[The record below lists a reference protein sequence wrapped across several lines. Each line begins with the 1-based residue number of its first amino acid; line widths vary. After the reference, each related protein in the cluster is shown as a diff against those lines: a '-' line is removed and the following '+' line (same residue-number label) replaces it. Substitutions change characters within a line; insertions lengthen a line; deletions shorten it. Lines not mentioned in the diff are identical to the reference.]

1 MTTTRAAV
9 SRPSTVPTVM
19 EAVAIDRFGPP
30 SMLKIHSLPVPKPGP
45 HEVLIA
51 LHAAGVGIWDAKT
64 RDGAWATGDERFPL
78 VLGADG
84 AGTVVARGARVRRF
98 KPDDRVW
105 AYAYGN
111 RKGGFYAEY
120 VAVKAE
126 QVGRVPQRLDLL
138 EAGAA
143 AVTGLTALQ
152 GIDRL
157 RLDEGATVLIFGGT
171 GAVGTLAIQ
180 FARARQARVLATAS
194 GQDGAALVTDLG
206 AEAAIDARQ
215 DDAVERLRALAP
227 DGLDAV
233 LALAGG
239 EALERCLA
247 LVRAGGGWPIP
258 TASSPSRSLVRAF
271 ARSDTTRRS
280 IRASSRSWS
289 APWRRP
295 GSACPS
301 RRSIPCPTRPRRMRG
316 WRRATSWAGSCCR
329 WTRETPG
336 RRPRAGRRAARN
348 DCGDV
353 GRFSTRPRSAGRYA
367 SGAPAHRAPRRRS
380 PRTR

>member
-1 MTTTRAAV
+1 
-9 SRPSTVPTVM
+9 M
-19 EAVAIDRFGPP
+19 EAAAIDRFGPP
-30 SMLKIHSLPVPKPGP
+30 SVLRTRSLPVPRVGP

-64 RDGAWATGDERFPL
+64 RDGTWATGDERFPL

-84 AGTVVARGARVRRF
+84 AGIVVARGARVRRF
-98 KPDDRVW
+98 QADERVW
-105 AYAYGN
+105 TYAYGN

-152 GIDRL
+152 GINRL
-157 RLDEGATVLIFGGT
+157 RLDERATVLIFGGT

-194 GQDGAALVTDLG
+194 GRDGAALVTGLG

-215 DDAVERLRALAP
+215 DDAADRLRALAP
-227 DGLDAV
+227 NGLDAV

-247 LVRAGGGWPIP
+247 LVRAGGRVAYPNGIEPEP
-258 TASSPSRSLVRAF
+258 KARQGVRAVGYDATVNPRKF
-271 ARSDTTRRS
+271 AELERAVEEARLRVPIAAVYPLSDAAKAHARL
-280 IRASSRSWS
+280 
-289 APWRRP
+289 
-295 GSACPS
+295 GE
-301 RRSIPCPTRPRRMRG
+301 G
-316 WRRATSWAGSCCR
+316 HVL
-329 WTRETPG
+329 G
-336 RRPRAGRRAARN
+336 RIVLQVDR
-348 DCGDV
+348 
-353 GRFSTRPRSAGRYA
+353 
-367 SGAPAHRAPRRRS
+367 
-380 PRTR
+380 

>member
-9 SRPSTVPTVM
+9 SKPSTVPTVM
-19 EAVAIDRFGPP
+19 EAAAIDRFGPP
-30 SMLKIHSLPVPKPGP
+30 SVLRTHSLPMPKVGP

-64 RDGAWATGDERFPL
+64 RDGTWATGDERFPL

-84 AGTVVARGARVRRF
+84 AGIVVARGARVRRF
-98 KPDDRVW
+98 QADDRVW

-126 QVGRVPQRLDLL
+126 HVGRVPQRLDLL

-157 RLDEGATVLIFGGT
+157 RLDVGATVLIFGGT

-194 GQDGAALVTDLG
+194 GQDGAALVTELG

-215 DDAVERLRALAP
+215 DAAAERLRALAP
-227 DGLDAV
+227 NGLDAV

-239 EALERCLA
+239 KALERCLA
-247 LVRAGGGWPIP
+247 LVHAGGRVAYPNGVEPEP
-258 TASSPSRSLVRAF
+258 QSRQGVRVVGYDATVNPRKF
-271 ARSDTTRRS
+271 A
-280 IRASSRSWS
+280 
-289 APWRRP
+289 
-295 GSACPS
+295 
-301 RRSIPCPTRPRRMRG
+301 
-316 WRRATSWAGSCCR
+316 
-329 WTRETPG
+329 ELE
-336 RRPRAGRRAARN
+336 RAAEEARLRVPIAAVYPLSEAAKAHARLEQ
-348 DCGDV
+348 GHV
-353 GRFSTRPRSAGRYA
+353 LGRIVLQVDR
-367 SGAPAHRAPRRRS
+367 
-380 PRTR
+380 

>member
-1 MTTTRAAV
+1 MIATRAAV
-9 SRPSTVPTVM
+9 SKPSTVRTVM
-19 EAVAIDRFGPP
+19 EAAAIDRFGPP
-30 SMLKIHSLPVPKPGP
+30 SVLRTHSLPVPKVGP

-64 RDGAWATGDERFPL
+64 RDGTWATGDARFPL

-84 AGTVVARGARVRRF
+84 AGIVVARGARVRRF
-98 KPDDRVW
+98 QVDDRVW

-120 VAVKAE
+120 VAVKVE
-126 QVGRVPQRLDLL
+126 QVGRVPERLDLL

-194 GQDGAALVTDLG
+194 GQDGAALVKELG

-215 DDAVERLRALAP
+215 KDAAERLRSLAP

-239 EALERCLA
+239 EALERCLTLVHA
-247 LVRAGGGWPIP
+247 GGRVAYPNGVEAEPQSRQGVRAVGYDATVNPRKFAELERAVEEARLRVPIAAVYP
-258 TASSPSRSLVRAF
+258 LSDATKAH
-271 ARSDTTRRS
+271 ARLEE
-280 IRASSRSWS
+280 
-289 APWRRP
+289 
-295 GSACPS
+295 GHVL
-301 RRSIPCPTRPRRMRG
+301 
-316 WRRATSWAGSCCR
+316 
-329 WTRETPG
+329 G
-336 RRPRAGRRAARN
+336 RIVLQV
-348 DCGDV
+348 D
-353 GRFSTRPRSAGRYA
+353 
-367 SGAPAHRAPRRRS
+367 
-380 PRTR
+380 